1 MQSRRRLIQEENLSE
16 SAATTNVAAGRAGS
30 VLELND
36 ADMRNNRVFKA
47 TGFTFKTAISDA
59 EGETPARTF

>member
-1 MQSRRRLIQEENLSE
+1 MQSRRRLIQEENVSE
-16 SAATTNVAAGRAGS
+16 SATTNVAARAGS

-36 ADMRNNRVFKA
+36 VDMRNNRAFKA

-59 EGETPARTF
+59 DETPARTF